1 MKARAIKATPTL
13 CFPPEH
19 PPLFQS
25 GGLLYRSV
33 GDHTMEFSKYIRLLC
48 KNKLLI

>member
-13 CFPPEH
+13 YFLPSF

-33 GDHTMEFSKYIRLLC
+33 GDHTVEFSEYICLLC